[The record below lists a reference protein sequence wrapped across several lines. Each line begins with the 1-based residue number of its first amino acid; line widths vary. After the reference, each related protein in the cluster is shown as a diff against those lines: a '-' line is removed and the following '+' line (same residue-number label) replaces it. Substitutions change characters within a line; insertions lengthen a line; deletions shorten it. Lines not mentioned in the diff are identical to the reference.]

1 MATGPWAPSW
11 KACEWDGGEEGRK
24 DQDTSLAGGWA
35 GPEGAS
41 PNTPPCHLQRGAA
54 HGQARAPSV
63 PGGMSPTAAMRPP
76 WPSHPQQPSL
86 LRPRFQS
93 PARGTAHLRGSPGHG
108 AQRSEAGA
116 EGPPPPTST
125 SSSRNGGTAKQPE
138 GRKSTKGRV
147 RRTGTAW
154 TEMTKKGGPCLGEKE
169 GGSPPGLTSGSRWGG
184 REEPATRGGPS
195 YERTKCQPWPSTL
208 W

>member
-116 EGPPPPTST
+116 EGPPPHFHFLVQKWGHSQTTRGQKEHKGDGAKDRNSLDRNDKERR
-125 SSSRNGGTAKQPE
+125 SVSRGE
-138 GRKSTKGRV
+138 GRGVPSGPDFRQPVGRP
-147 RRTGTAW
+147 RGASHPRGT
-154 TEMTKKGGPCLGEKE
+154 EL
-169 GGSPPGLTSGSRWGG
+169 
-184 REEPATRGGPS
+184 
-195 YERTKCQPWPSTL
+195 
-208 W
+208 